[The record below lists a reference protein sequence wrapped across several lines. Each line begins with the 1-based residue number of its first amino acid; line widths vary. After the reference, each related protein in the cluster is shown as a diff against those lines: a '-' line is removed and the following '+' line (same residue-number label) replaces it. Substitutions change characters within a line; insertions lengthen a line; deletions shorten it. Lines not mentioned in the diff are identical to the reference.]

1 MRVEAPPYRHHAS
14 LDDRAANNLLHNV
27 ISWSRHGRVRVTVAD
42 YQIDA
47 IWPGRADLWA
57 SVTARVHESNR
68 SSFIIRQLAVNV
80 IVYTV
85 LVKSSSIHRVFLSPE
100 AFLLYGIAK
109 NSEKMYHIQCLRLF
123 KFTRGTSSGFSLVP
137 SDRTAFRWVNW
148 KCRTWKWGTKKMKY
162 LKMQDLHFVVLYFQR
177 PHLDI

>member
-1 MRVEAPPYRHHAS
+1 MNGEESPRTIAQLVMRVEAPPYRHHAS

-27 ISWSRHGRVRVTVAD
+27 ISWSRRVRVTVAD

-109 NSEKMYHIQCLRLF
+109 NSEKNVSYSMFMTL
-123 KFTRGTSSGFSLVP
+123 
-137 SDRTAFRWVNW
+137 
-148 KCRTWKWGTKKMKY
+148 
-162 LKMQDLHFVVLYFQR
+162 
-177 PHLDI
+177 

>member
-1 MRVEAPPYRHHAS
+1 MNGEESPRTSAQLVMRVEAPPYRHHAS

-85 LVKSSSIHRVFLSPE
+85 LVKSSSIHRVFSSPG

-109 NSEKMYHIQCLRLF
+109 NSKKIIIFNVCDSLNSHVA
-123 KFTRGTSSGFSLVP
+123 SGFSLVP
-137 SDRTAFRWVNW
+137 S
-148 KCRTWKWGTKKMKY
+148 
-162 LKMQDLHFVVLYFQR
+162 HS
-177 PHLDI
+177 I